1 MKSLFDHNI
10 TSLRKSNAPLA
21 DRMRPRTLD
30 EFVGQGH
37 ILSKGRLLRR
47 AIQADQ
53 LTSLIFYG
61 PPGTGKTTLAQII
74 AGHTKAHFLSLNAV
88 LSGIKDIRASI
99 DEAER
104 YLGEQQKRSILFID
118 EVHRFNKAQQDALL
132 PHVEKGSIILI
143 GATTENPYF
152 EVNKALVS
160 RSRIFQLHPLE
171 ESDLATVLDHALA
184 DKERGFGKKGI
195 ILEADAHA
203 HLANV
208 ANGDARAA
216 LNALELAVLTSDPNE
231 QGQIVINLDVAEE
244 SIQKRAVLYDKD
256 GDAHFD
262 HISAFIKS
270 VRGSDVDAALYWM
283 AKMLYAG
290 EDPRYLFRRM
300 YILAGEDIGLADPR
314 AMEQVNACAQAF
326 DYIGLPEGRFHLAQ
340 ACIYLATAPKSNS
353 NLAFFDA
360 LRVVDKEKEGEV
372 PNPLKDGAR
381 DKKGLG
387 HGIGYQYPHAFNDHW
402 VAQQYLPQRMQGKV
416 FYQPSNL
423 GFEGNLKPTV
433 DRLRETQLASMLEEG
448 KVNWSERTIGG
459 AVEEREL
466 LKGKILAQ
474 IPKNADQLIL
484 ELKASNA
491 WILGDLSRSQINPS
505 LFAQTSSLESKAVLT
520 NQLQNLATP
529 PIIYFSEPTQIFEP
543 FAGYEF
549 DVIYGKGVI
558 AFEKDKKARLQ
569 EIKDQL
575 LQGGEMILLEQVPK
589 NGQRLSQLLE
599 ALPLKKEV
607 LERFKKAEE
616 GLFNDFTNP
625 KFNWDQEDLCKIAEE
640 LGLEVKCQE
649 LIEITSQ
656 KLITQDLIQRW
667 FNPEEGYGKALHEE
681 FEKAE
686 LFALAQAF
694 REAWANALGDWKS
707 CYLLL
712 KLKN

>member
-37 ILSKGRLLRR
+37 ILAKGRLLRR

-74 AGHTKAHFLSLNAV
+74 AGHTKANFLSLNAV
-88 LSGIKDIRASI
+88 LTGIKDIRSSI
-99 DEAER
+99 EEAER
-104 YLGEQQKRSILFID
+104 ILGEQQQKSILFID

-160 RSRIFQLHPLE
+160 RSRIFQLRPLE
-171 ESDLATVLDHALA
+171 ESDLVTVLDHALS
-184 DKERGFGKKGI
+184 DEERGFGKQDIKLNG
-195 ILEADAHA
+195 DAQA

-216 LNALELAVLTSDPNE
+216 LNALELAVVTSDPDE
-231 QGQIVINLDVAEE
+231 SGQIVINLDVAEE

-402 VAQQYLPQRMQGKV
+402 VAQQYLPESMQGKV

-433 DRLRETQLASMLEEG
+433 ERLRETQLASMLEEG

-466 LKGKILAQ
+466 LKTKILGKI
-474 IPKNADQLIL
+474 PNKADQMIL
-484 ELKASNA
+484 ELKATNA

-505 LFAQTSSLESKAVLT
+505 LFAQTLSLESKAVLS
-520 NQLQNLATP
+520 NQLQALAP
-529 PIIYFSEPTQIFEP
+529 PPTIKLTENRQMLAP

-549 DVIYGKGVI
+549 DVIYGKGII
-558 AFEKDKKARLQ
+558 AFERDKKAKIAEL
-569 EIKDQL
+569 KAHL
-575 LQGGEMILLEQVPK
+575 LKGGEMVLLEQVPK
-589 NGQRLSQLLE
+589 KGQRLSQLF
-599 ALPLKKEV
+599 AAMSLKNEV
-607 LERFKKAEE
+607 LERFNKVEE
-616 GLFNDFTNP
+616 ELFNDPTNP
-625 KFNWDQEDLCKIAEE
+625 RFNWDQDDIAQIAES
-640 LGLEVKCQE
+640 LDLKITGQE
-649 LIEITSQ
+649 LIEIKSQ

-667 FNPEEGYGKALHEE
+667 FDPKEGYGKALHGE
-681 FEKAE
+681 FEREE

-694 REAWANALGDWKS
+694 RETWANVLSDWQS

-712 KLKN
+712 SLKN